1 MKRPRIVMLL
11 RLLVFGQAAMFLTYF
26 GLYAINTADRL
37 DFLVVEMLR
46 GERGPRGVVSLFL
59 LIGTWLV
66 LGLMSVVVGVA
77 LRRSHTWAWSAAL
90 ILEGAMLGLA
100 LEAYFNRRA
109 NALMYSAMAV
119 AAVVVFMLNLR
130 ETQTFYRAHDELLG
144 AIRDR
149 DKWWRDH
156 G

>member
-26 GLYAINTADRL
+26 GLYAINTAGRL

-46 GERGPRGVVSLFL
+46 GRRGPQGVVSLFL

>member
-26 GLYAINTADRL
+26 GLYAIYTADRL
-37 DFLVVEMLR
+37 DFLVVEILR
-46 GERGPRGVVSLFL
+46 GERGPQGVVSLFL

-77 LRRSHTWAWSAAL
+77 LRRRRTWAWSAAL

-100 LEAYFNRRA
+100 LEAYFNRHA

-119 AAVVVFMLNLR
+119 AAVVVFMLNQR
-130 ETQTFYRAHDELLG
+130 ETQTFYRAHDAPLESHPG
-144 AIRDR
+144 S
-149 DKWWRDH
+149 
-156 G
+156 

>member
-46 GERGPRGVVSLFL
+46 GERGPQGVVSLFL

-130 ETQTFYRAHDELLG
+130 ETQTFYRAHEELLG

-149 DKWWRDH
+149 DRWWRDH